1 MSGGEL
7 GQITAPTMFCW
18 GTGDPFLAPAQ
29 ARPAIAKIPGAVLHE
44 VPGGHGPWLEDPAG
58 CAGLTVGHLAATGF
72 APAAEHAI
80 LQQSRARERTGEHRW
95 EEVQVPGVIRRGG
108 EGE

>member
-1 MSGGEL
+1 MHPIDSFRRPRAESVMSGGEL

-18 GTGDPFLAPAQ
+18 GIEDPFLAPAQ

-58 CAGLTVGHLAATGF
+58 CSRLTTGHLAATGF
-72 APAAEHAI
+72 ASAAEPA
-80 LQQSRARERTGEHRW
+80 
-95 EEVQVPGVIRRGG
+95 
-108 EGE
+108 